1 MSNINEVLFSP
12 LFFVFITLLAAVIG
26 KIIEDRLKNPVFNR
40 FLIALILILLFIVFT
55 GIKYEQYKTGGD
67 MLSIFLG
74 PATVALAIPLYEQ
87 LSVLIKN
94 KFVVL
99 IGILVG
105 CAFSFVSIFIS
116 SKIFMFSQEIYLS
129 TLSKSVTTPVA
140 IMLSEKI
147 GGVSALT
154 MFSVVIA
161 GIVGATVLPSLAK
174 LLKIRNKVAI
184 GLGIGTASHV
194 LGTAKAMELGDVEG
208 AFSSLAVSV
217 AGIMTVIIVPLF
229 LNFIKF

>member
-1 MSNINEVLFSP
+1 MEYFKQVLYSP
-12 LFFVFITLLAAVIG
+12 LFFIFITLLAAVIG
-26 KIIEDRLKNPVFNR
+26 KFIEDRLKNPVFNR
-40 FLIALILILLFIVFT
+40 FIIALILILLYIFLT
-55 GIKYEQYKTGGD
+55 GTKYEQYKTGGD
-67 MLSIFLG
+67 ILSLFLG

-87 LSVLIKN
+87 LNVLIKN
-94 KFVVL
+94 KYVVL
-99 IGILVG
+99 VSIFVG
-105 CAFSFVSIFIS
+105 CFMSFVSIFVC
-116 SKIFMFSQEIYLS
+116 SKAFSLGESIYLS
-129 TLSKSVTTPVA
+129 ALPKSVTTPVA

-161 GIVGATVLPSLAK
+161 GIVGATILPSLAK
-174 LLKIRNKVAI
+174 ILKIKDKVAI

-194 LGTAKAMELGDVEG
+194 LGTAKAMDLGDVEG

-217 AGIMTVIIVPLF
+217 AGIMTVIIVPIL